1 MKVTNAEFLSEI
13 LKSKE
18 NEQLTD
24 NTVNMFIEISKEVL
38 NRYPILDDFK
48 EDCLAY
54 AVEKSVELW
63 KGFNIERTTNAI
75 AYFTQ
80 IIKCSI
86 ASNQLKRIKQYKL
99 KKLEV

>member
-1 MKVTNAEFLSEI
+1 MSNEEFLPEI

-18 NEQLTD
+18 QGQLTD
-24 NTVNMFIEISKEVL
+24 SAINMIIEISKNTLE
-38 NRYPILDDFK
+38 RYPILEDFK

-54 AVEKSVELW
+54 AVEKCVELW
-63 KGFNIERTTNAI
+63 KGFNPERTTNAI

-80 IIKCSI
+80 IIKCYI
-86 ASNQLKRIKQYKL
+86 ASQRMKQYKL

>member
-1 MKVTNAEFLSEI
+1 MSNEEFLPEI

-18 NEQLTD
+18 QGQLTD
-24 NTVNMFIEISKEVL
+24 SAVNMFIEISKEVL

-48 EDCLAY
+48 EDCLVY
-54 AVEKSVELW
+54 AVEKCVELW